1 MNSSKNKIAAFSLP
15 EMLVVLIIMGILFL
29 LVMDGTALFIQFA
42 QKKSNTI
49 AENGKFYDGYYKLND
64 LIVSADSLKMN
75 GNNQLYIYRSIPGYL
90 HISKSCLLFSFA
102 NEKTDTLLNT
112 KVIKLAYK
120 QALFEN
126 NEYLDSVFVNI
137 QQDSLKVLN
146 LYFVHK
152 PSEKEIL
159 RQKWMNLE
167 KKYQYED

>member
-49 AENGKFYDGYYKLND
+49 AENGKFYDGYYKLSE

-75 GNNQLYIYRSIPGYL
+75 ENNQLYIYRSLPGYL
-90 HISKSCLLFSFA
+90 HISDSCLLFSFA
-102 NEKTDTLLNT
+102 NERTDTLLYT
-112 KVIKLAYK
+112 KVSNLTYK
-120 QALFEN
+120 KALIDN
-126 NEYLDSVFVNI
+126 YEYLDSVFI
-137 QQDSLKVLN
+137 DIHQDSLKVLH

-152 PSEKEIL
+152 PSEIEIL

-167 KKYQYED
+167 EKYQYEE